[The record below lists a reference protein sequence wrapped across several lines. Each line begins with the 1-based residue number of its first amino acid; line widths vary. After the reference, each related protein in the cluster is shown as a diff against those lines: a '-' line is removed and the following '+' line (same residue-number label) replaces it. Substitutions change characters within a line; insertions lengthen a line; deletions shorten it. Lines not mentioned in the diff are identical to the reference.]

1 MRELAPWGKSTHLC
15 SSTQAL
21 PSQGCSRHLL
31 PGCIFLAGYLVIL
44 SLGVLRT
51 TPVHFSHSVPG
62 AAQCPTAPALRPCC
76 NVSVSFSVLWGSLCF
91 LGSPHVLEEGQDYKI
106 RSFCFPGR
114 KQWKGPISPTVTL
127 CL

>member
-1 MRELAPWGKSTHLC
+1 MRELAPWGQSTHLW

-51 TPVHFSHSVPG
+51 TPVRFSHSVPG

-76 NVSVSFSVLWGSLCF
+76 NVSVSFFCA
-91 LGSPHVLEEGQDYKI
+91 LGKPL
-106 RSFCFPGR
+106 FPRVPPRAGR
-114 KQWKGPISPTVTL
+114 GTRL
-127 CL
+127 